1 MKLTSQMLKKIIM
14 EEVSKFGEMETTE
27 DRADDAVEVGADEY
41 GSDKSLEKKL
51 DYMKALKIEENRL
64 RGRISKIIE
73 ARMKVARTL

>member
-14 EEVSKFGEMETTE
+14 EEVSKFGEMESTE
-27 DRADDAVEVGADEY
+27 DRADDAVEVDADEY

-64 RGRISKIIE
+64 RQRINKIAE
-73 ARMKVARTL
+73 ARMKVARSL

>member
-27 DRADDAVEVGADEY
+27 DRADDAVEVDADEY

-64 RGRISKIIE
+64 RSRISKIIE